1 MKANNQNEPVYIT
14 KRILLRTSKKAIMH
28 ASKKAIRIAGYVV
41 KVENGWVVREY
52 KDGSIQRILKL
63 SPKVKL
69 QEILLD

>member
-1 MKANNQNEPVYIT
+1 
-14 KRILLRTSKKAIMH
+14 MH